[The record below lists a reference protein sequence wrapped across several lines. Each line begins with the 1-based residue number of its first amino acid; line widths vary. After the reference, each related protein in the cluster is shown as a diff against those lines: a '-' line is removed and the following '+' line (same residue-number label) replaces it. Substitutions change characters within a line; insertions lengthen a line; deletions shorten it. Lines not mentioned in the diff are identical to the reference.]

1 MRTLGHVHGLSE
13 REEYLFDVQ
22 GWLVIPGVLGPR
34 LLRALNDALDANQDR
49 FGEEEEDLAEE
60 STTLAGEHRRRTCRG
75 MLEWPHPPFAPF
87 RELIAFPPLIGYLDG
102 LLGRGWHLDHPP
114 EVFDYP

>member
-1 MRTLGHVHGLSE
+1 MHGFSE

-49 FGEEEEDLAEE
+49 FGEEEEDLVEE
-60 STTLAGEHRRRTCRG
+60 STALAGEHRRRTCPG
-75 MLEWPHPPFAPF
+75 DAGVAAPA
-87 RELIAFPPLIGYLDG
+87 L
-102 LLGRGWHLDHPP
+102 
-114 EVFDYP
+114 